1 MDVEAANATLL
12 ESWELDLRSPVRPGA
27 RPKRPRT
34 IDQYLT
40 EVRRF
45 ARWMADHDRPAGG
58 VPGDLVGVGHADA
71 VAWVADLRAAGLS
84 ASTIRSRWV
93 ALRSLYGWATEEEIT
108 EKNPMARIHVPKADE
123 PPPDVLTDDDLKK
136 LLAACKGTTFG
147 DRRDLAMIRLMLA
160 SGLRVSEVCG
170 LELADVNLT
179 NRLVAVTDGKGG
191 KSRVVRVDVA
201 TAAAVDRY
209 KRERGRH
216 RLADRPELWIGH
228 RGPVTRKGVPAILR
242 KRAEMAGIGHVHPHM
257 LRHSWAHRSKRSGA
271 SSEDLQQLGGWSDG
285 KVMARYGAALAEE
298 RALAAYD
305 DFDPMRGL

>member
-12 ESWELDLRSPVRPGA
+12 ASWELDLRSPVRPGA

-45 ARWMADHDRPAGG
+45 ALWLAGHDRPGG
-58 VPGDLVGVGHADA
+58 APGDLAGVTHADV
-71 VAWVADLRAAGLS
+71 VAWVSDLRAAGLS

-108 EKNPMARIHVPKADE
+108 EKNPLARIHVPKADE
-123 PPPDVLTDDDLKK
+123 PPPDVLADGDLKR
-136 LLAACKGTTFG
+136 LLAACKGTTFR

-170 LELADVNLT
+170 LDVADVDLT

-191 KSRVVRVDVA
+191 KSRVARIDVA
-201 TAAAVDRY
+201 TAAAIDRY

-216 RLADRPELWIGH
+216 RLAGRPELWIGH
-228 RGPVTRKGVPAILR
+228 RGPVTRKGVPAILA
-242 KRAEMAGIGHVHPHM
+242 KRAEMAGIGHVHPHQ
-257 LRHSWAHRSKRSGA
+257 LRHTWAHRSKRSGA
-271 SSEDLQQLGGWSDG
+271 SSEDLQRLGGWSDT

-305 DFDPMRGL
+305 EFDPMAGL